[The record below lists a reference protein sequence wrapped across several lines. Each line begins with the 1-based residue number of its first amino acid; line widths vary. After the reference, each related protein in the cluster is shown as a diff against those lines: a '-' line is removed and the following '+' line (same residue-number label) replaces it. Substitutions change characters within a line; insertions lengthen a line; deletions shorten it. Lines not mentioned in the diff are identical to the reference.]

1 MTLAPPELLTD
12 RYELA
17 MADSYVAAGI
27 AGDRVAFE
35 LFVRDLP
42 APFGYL
48 LVAGLESV
56 ASYLQS
62 LRFGAGSL
70 AYLEEERICGPAA
83 LTALA
88 QLRFD
93 GDVDAVAEGSIVFA
107 GEPLVRV
114 EGSRLACQLVESHLL
129 NQVNFQTLIATKAAR
144 MVDAAAGRPVVDFGY
159 RRAHGSDAGL
169 LAARSAYL
177 GGCIGTA
184 TVAAGYLWGIP
195 TLGTM
200 AHSYVMAFTDEVTA
214 FRRFL
219 RDRPGESTLLIDTY
233 DAVAGATAA
242 VEASRAEGIV
252 PQMVRI
258 DSGNAAELAR
268 AVRAVLDAGGLRSTG
283 IFRSGDLDEYEI
295 ARLVAWGAPIDGFG
309 VGTRLTTGWDVPALG
324 GVYKLVESAGRPVMK
339 TSPGKATLPGRH
351 QVFRGCD
358 GDVIGLAG
366 EQLAGRALLEPVLRA
381 GEPAAEVPGL
391 QEIRGRAERERTEL
405 AAEVRRAVDPLTRRP
420 RHSEQLAALV
430 GELV

>member
-1 MTLAPPELLTD
+1 VKRAPAELLTD

-27 AGDRVAFE
+27 GGDRVAFE
-35 LFVRDLP
+35 LSIRDLP
-42 APFGYL
+42 RPFGYL
-48 LVAGLESV
+48 LAAGLESV
-56 ASYLQS
+56 AAYLRS
-62 LRFGAGSL
+62 LRFGPESL
-70 AYLEEERICGPAA
+70 AFLEQQQICGPAA
-83 LTALA
+83 VAALA
-88 QLRFD
+88 ELRFD
-93 GDVDAVAEGSIVFA
+93 GDVDAIAEGSVIFA

-169 LAARSAYL
+169 LAARSAYV
-177 GGCIGTA
+177 GGCAGTA

-200 AHSYVMAFTDEVTA
+200 AHSYVMAFADEVTA

-219 RDRPGESTLLIDTY
+219 RDRPEGSTLLIDTY
-233 DAVAGATAA
+233 DAVAGAAAA
-242 VEASRAEGIV
+242 VDASQAEGIQ
-252 PQMVRI
+252 PRMVRI
-258 DSGNAAELAR
+258 DSGNAAELSR
-268 AVRAVLDAGGLRSTG
+268 AVRAVLDEGGLAATG
-283 IFRSGDLDEYEI
+283 IFCSGDLDEYRI
-295 ARLVAWGAPIDGFG
+295 AGLVAGEAPIDGFG

-351 QVFRGCD
+351 QVFRDGN

-366 EQLAGRALLEPVLRA
+366 EELAGQALLEPVLRA
-381 GEPAAEVPGL
+381 GEPVAPLPPLA
-391 QEIRGRAERERTEL
+391 EIRERAVRER
-405 AAEVRRAVDPLTRRP
+405 AALPDEVRRAVDPLTRRP
-420 RHSEQLAALV
+420 RHSERLAALV

>member
-56 ASYLQS
+56 VSYLRS

-70 AYLEEERICGPAA
+70 AYLEEERICGP
-83 LTALA
+83 TALA
-88 QLRFD
+88 ALAELRFD
-93 GDVDAVAEGSIVFA
+93 GDVDAVAEGSIAFA
-107 GEPLVRV
+107 DEPLVRV

-233 DAVAGATAA
+233 DAVAGAVAA

-258 DSGNAAELAR
+258 DSGDAAELSR
-268 AVRAVLDAGGLRSTG
+268 AVRAVLDEGGLRTRGSSAPATWTSTRSPGSSPGRRRSTG
-283 IFRSGDLDEYEI
+283 S
-295 ARLVAWGAPIDGFG
+295 ASAPD
-309 VGTRLTTGWDVPALG
+309 
-324 GVYKLVESAGRPVMK
+324 
-339 TSPGKATLPGRH
+339 
-351 QVFRGCD
+351 
-358 GDVIGLAG
+358 
-366 EQLAGRALLEPVLRA
+366 
-381 GEPAAEVPGL
+381 
-391 QEIRGRAERERTEL
+391 
-405 AAEVRRAVDPLTRRP
+405 
-420 RHSEQLAALV
+420 
-430 GELV
+430 

>member
-1 MTLAPPELLTD
+1 LTD

-42 APFGYL
+42 PPFGYL
-48 LVAGLESV
+48 LSAGLASAE
-56 ASYLQS
+56 SYLRT
-62 LRFGAGSL
+62 LRFGAESL

-83 LTALA
+83 LAALA
-88 QLRFD
+88 ELRFD
-93 GDVDAVAEGSIVFA
+93 GDVDAVAEGSVVFA
-107 GEPLVRV
+107 GEPLLRV
-114 EGSRLACQLVESHLL
+114 DGSRLVCQLVESHLL

-144 MVDAAAGRPVVDFGY
+144 MVDAADGRGVVDFGY

-169 LAARSAYL
+169 LAARSAYI
-177 GGCIGTA
+177 GGCAGSA

-200 AHSYVMAFTDEVTA
+200 AHSYVMAFTDQVTA

-219 RDRPGESTLLIDTY
+219 RDRPEESTLLIDTY
-233 DAVAGATAA
+233 DAVGGARAA

-252 PQMVRI
+252 PQMVRL
-258 DSGNAAELAR
+258 DSGSASELSR
-268 AVRAVLDAGGLRSTG
+268 DVRAVLDDGGLGSTG
-283 IFRSGDLDEYEI
+283 IFCSGDLDEYEI
-295 ARLVAWGAPIDGFG
+295 ARLVADGAPIDGFG

-351 QVFRGCD
+351 QVFRDGD

-366 EQLAGRALLEPVLRA
+366 EHLPGRPLLEPVLRA
-381 GEPAAEVPGL
+381 GEPVADLPAL
-391 QEIRGRAERERTEL
+391 ADIRDRAGRERDAL
-405 AAEVRRAVDPLTRRP
+405 PDEVRRPTAPLTRRP

-430 GELV
+430 GDLV

>member
-1 MTLAPPELLTD
+1 
-12 RYELA
+12 

-42 APFGYL
+42 PPFGYL
-48 LVAGLESV
+48 LSAGLESV
-56 ASYLQS
+56 VSYLRS
-62 LRFGAGSL
+62 LRFGAEAL
-70 AYLEEERICGPAA
+70 DYLRQARICGPAA
-83 LTALA
+83 LAALA
-88 QLRFD
+88 ELRFD
-93 GDVDAVAEGSIVFA
+93 GDVDAVAEGSVVFA
-107 GEPLVRV
+107 DEPLLRV
-114 EGSRLACQLVESHLL
+114 EGSRLACQLVESHFL

-144 MVDAAAGRPVVDFGY
+144 MVDAADGRAVVDFGY

-169 LAARSAYL
+169 LAARSAYV
-177 GGCIGTA
+177 GGCAGSA

-233 DAVAGATAA
+233 DAVAGAEAV
-242 VEASRAEGIV
+242 VEASGAEGIV

-258 DSGNAAELAR
+258 DSGNAGELSR
-268 AVRAVLDAGGLRSTG
+268 AVRAVLDEGDLESTG
-283 IFRSGDLDEYEI
+283 IFCSGDLDEYEI
-295 ARLVAWGAPIDGFG
+295 ARLIAEGAPIDGFG

-351 QVFRGCD
+351 QVFRDGD

-366 EQLAGRALLEPVLRA
+366 ERLPGRPLLQPMLRA
-381 GEPAAEVPGL
+381 GEPVAALPAL
-391 QEIRGRAERERTEL
+391 KEIRERAAGERAAL
-405 AAEVRRAVDPLTRRP
+405 PAEVRRTVDPLTRRP
-420 RHSEQLAALV
+420 RHSAQLAELV

>member
-1 MTLAPPELLTD
+1 
-12 RYELA
+12 

-42 APFGYL
+42 PPFGYL
-48 LVAGLESV
+48 LSAGLESV
-56 ASYLQS
+56 VSYLRS
-62 LRFGAGSL
+62 LRFGAEAL
-70 AYLEEERICGPAA
+70 DYLRQARICGPAA
-83 LTALA
+83 LAALA
-88 QLRFD
+88 ALRFD
-93 GDVDAVAEGSIVFA
+93 GDVDAVAEGCVVFA
-107 GEPLVRV
+107 DEPLLRV
-114 EGSRLACQLVESHLL
+114 EGTRLACQLVESHLL

-144 MVDAAAGRPVVDFGY
+144 MVDAADGRAVVDFGY

-169 LAARSAYL
+169 LAARSAYV
-177 GGCIGTA
+177 GGCAGSA

-233 DAVAGATAA
+233 DAVAGAEAA
-242 VEASRAEGIV
+242 VEASGAEGIV

-258 DSGNAAELAR
+258 DSGNAGELSR
-268 AVRAVLDAGGLRSTG
+268 AVRAVLDEGGLESTG
-283 IFRSGDLDEYEI
+283 IFCSGDLDEYEI
-295 ARLVAWGAPIDGFG
+295 ARLIAEGAPIDGFG

-351 QVFRGCD
+351 QVFRDGD

-366 EQLAGRALLEPVLRA
+366 ERLPGRPLLQPMLRA
-381 GEPAAEVPGL
+381 GEPVAALPAL
-391 QEIRGRAERERTEL
+391 KEIRERAAGERAAL
-405 AAEVRRAVDPLTRRP
+405 PAEVRRTVDPLTRRP
-420 RHSEQLAALV
+420 RHSAQLAELV

>member
-1 MTLAPPELLTD
+1 VKAVPAELLTD

-35 LFVRDLP
+35 LSVRDLP
-42 APFGYL
+42 PPFGYL
-48 LVAGLESV
+48 LVAGLETI
-56 ASYLQS
+56 ASYLRS
-62 LRFGAGSL
+62 LHFGPESL
-70 AYLEEERICGPAA
+70 AFLEQQRICGPAA
-83 LTALA
+83 LTTLA
-88 QLRFD
+88 ELRFD
-93 GDVDAVAEGSIVFA
+93 GDVDAVAEGSVVFA

-114 EGSRLACQLVESHLL
+114 EGGRLVCQLVESHLL

-144 MVDAAAGRPVVDFGY
+144 MVDAAAGRAVVDFGY

-169 LAARSAYL
+169 LAARSAYV
-177 GGCIGTA
+177 GGCVGTA

-200 AHSYVMAFTDEVTA
+200 AHSYVMAFADEVTA

-219 RDRPGESTLLIDTY
+219 RDRPGGSTLLIDTY
-233 DAVAGATAA
+233 DAVAGAAAA
-242 VEASRAEGIV
+242 VEASRAEGIL
-252 PQMVRI
+252 PRMVRI
-258 DSGNAAELAR
+258 DSGNAGELAR
-268 AVRAVLDAGGLRSTG
+268 AVRAVLDDGGLQSTG
-283 IFRSGDLDEYEI
+283 IFCSGDLDEYEI
-295 ARLVAWGAPIDGFG
+295 ARLVAGEAPVDGFG
-309 VGTRLTTGWDVPALG
+309 VGTRLATGWDVPALG

-351 QVFRGCD
+351 QVFRDGD

-366 EQLAGRALLEPVLRA
+366 EELAGQALLKPVLRV
-381 GEPAAEVPGL
+381 GEPVADLPALAA
-391 QEIRGRAERERTEL
+391 IRER
-405 AAEVRRAVDPLTRRP
+405 AARERAALPDEVRRAVDPQTRRP
-420 RHSEQLAALV
+420 RHSERLAALV